1 MTVSL
6 PGWLS
11 ADDRLLWRGT
21 LAPRDAAWW
30 ECVNEPLSSGELQRV
45 RNSVLRGR
53 PVANDD
59 WTPPTPPGFGPGI
72 LFATARKPVS
82 LSRRQPTSIMIS
94 SRLGLNPS
102 ESADMSPAIAETLTE
117 WTAADL
123 VERFG
128 PIRLHRIRSHPAP
141 GTATEQD
148 VIDIHDREDRLFELV
163 DGVLVEKAMGTHE
176 SVLAVALSALL
187 RDFVK
192 STKSGFVLGADG
204 MARLAPGLIR
214 IPDVSFVSWDQLPNK
229 IIPTGPMLDFA
240 PQLAVEVL
248 SASNTKREMDQK
260 LVDYFE
266 AGVELVWYVDPR
278 ARTVKL
284 HSSPASFIG
293 LEVGQTL
300 AGGAAL
306 PGFSVDVKDLFAE
319 LETPG

>member
-1 MTVSL
+1 
-6 PGWLS
+6 
-11 ADDRLLWRGT
+11 
-21 LAPRDAAWW
+21 
-30 ECVNEPLSSGELQRV
+30 
-45 RNSVLRGR
+45 
-53 PVANDD
+53 
-59 WTPPTPPGFGPGI
+59 
-72 LFATARKPVS
+72 
-82 LSRRQPTSIMIS
+82 
-94 SRLGLNPS
+94 
-102 ESADMSPAIAETLTE
+102 MSPAIAETLTE

-229 IIPTGPMLDFA
+229 IIPAGPMLDFA
-240 PQLAVEVL
+240 PRLAVEIL

-278 ARTVKL
+278 ARTVKV
-284 HSSPASFIG
+284 HSSPASFIV
-293 LEVGQTL
+293 LDVGQTL
-300 AGGAAL
+300 AGGAVL
-306 PGFSVDVKDLFAE
+306 PGFSVAVKDLFAE
-319 LETPG
+319 LETSG